1 MPPLCVDKPIMRDT
15 AKVKRGRLYEKTN
28 AKGTRYFVGR
38 LGTARVLLFPS
49 REIADG
55 GDPVWD
61 LYLQEVEDTR
71 PRPVASEMPA
81 RRPTRAQPER
91 PADDGESVPDDPLDD
106 VLPSGR

>member
-1 MPPLCVDKPIMRDT
+1 MMRDA
-15 AKVKRGRLYEKTN
+15 AKVKLGRLYEKTS

-38 LGTARVLLFPS
+38 LGAARVLLFQS
-49 REIADG
+49 RETADD

-81 RRPTRAQPER
+81 RRPARSRSER
-91 PADDGESVPDDPLDD
+91 PADDGQPFHDDLLDD
-106 VLPSGR
+106 VQPFGR